1 MGVGTQEIRQV
12 TFYEGTSPDLE
23 VLGIERVG
31 HLGECKAIS
40 FQAVL
45 VDGNLD
51 ESVLTAVDGG

>member
-1 MGVGTQEIRQV
+1 MGVCAQEIRQV

-31 HLGECKAIS
+31 HLGERKAIG

-51 ESVLTAVDGG
+51 EGVLTAVDGG